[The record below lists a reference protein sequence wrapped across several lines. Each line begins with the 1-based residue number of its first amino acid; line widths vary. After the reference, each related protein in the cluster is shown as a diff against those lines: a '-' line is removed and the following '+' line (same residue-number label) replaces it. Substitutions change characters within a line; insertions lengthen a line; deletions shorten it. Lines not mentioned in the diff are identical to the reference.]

1 MSESNRYLLLCDPQ
15 WNGSASAERWT
26 KVVQEI
32 AGSIVHSELS
42 SPWQVSET
50 VARIAVEGGI
60 RSDGFSGKAATV
72 AVRALADSSGRNDL
86 FVRVCVIS
94 AAMRVLDNRRLSNEA
109 KVFGRDSFAVALWS
123 ALSFQ
128 RPLAEQRLEEVRAEL
143 LDKARRTG
151 LEMARESRTRKAPTS
166 AFSPDLENEALRWN
180 ARLDREEIEVLRWTL
195 ADESKLLG
203 RAYGNVERHE
213 SVALARGLDLGQ
225 LLTRF
230 PVFGH
235 YELASRDIMS
245 DREFDLGGLVDTVGG
260 DRDALI
266 APFEGNAVVE
276 NCPATFPLLA
286 ALRSGSTMQADS
298 AVSRS
303 LVDWCG
309 RALLESAIARR
320 SRRDTE
326 GS

>member
-1 MSESNRYLLLCDPQ
+1 MSDLDRYLLLCDPQ
-15 WNGSASAERWT
+15 WEGDTSTGRW
-26 KVVQEI
+26 KKAVQEI
-32 AGSIVHSELS
+32 AGSIVHTELS
-42 SPWQVSET
+42 SPWQISET
-50 VARIAVEGGI
+50 VARISVEGGL
-60 RSDGFSGKAATV
+60 RSDEFSTRAAAV
-72 AVRALADSSGRNDL
+72 AARALTDSSGRNDL

-94 AAMRVLDNRRLSNEA
+94 AAIRVLGNRRLTNES

-128 RPLAEQRLEEVRAEL
+128 TPLVELWLEEIRAEL
-143 LDKARRTG
+143 LDKARHAS
-151 LEMARESRTRKAPTS
+151 LAMARESRTRKTPTNATS
-166 AFSPDLENEALRWN
+166 RDLENEALRWN
-180 ARLDREEIEVLRWTL
+180 ACLDREEIEVLRWTL

-203 RAYGNVERHE
+203 RAYSDVERDE

-235 YELASRDIMS
+235 YELASRDIMP
-245 DREFDLGGLVDTVGG
+245 DRKFHLGELVDAVGG
-260 DRDALI
+260 DRDALV
-266 APFEGNAVVE
+266 APFEGNAVID
-276 NCPATFPLLA
+276 NCPATFPLLT
-286 ALRSGSTMQADS
+286 ALRRGSTWQADG